1 MRIPQEKS
9 GKKSR
14 LGPQSDPNKMRTP
27 LAVALI
33 LAVLPAAV
41 RSADYQIAVIPKG
54 TTHEYWRSIN
64 AGAVKAQ
71 RELKAAGTDIT
82 IIWKGPLLEDDRE
95 QQIQVV
101 ENFVG
106 RSVSAIVLAPL
117 DSRALVAPVEDA
129 IKAGIP
135 VVIIDSGLNSPLT
148 SSTVATDNRKGGQIG
163 GRRLGALLGGKG
175 RVVMLRYEVGSA
187 STEEREAG
195 FMEVMKGEFPGIQL
209 VSTDQYGGATRET
222 AYRAAQNLL
231 NRYGAQMDGIFAPN
245 ESTAS
250 GTLLALREQGLAGKV
265 RFVGFDANE
274 QLVSALKQGD
284 IQGLVVQ
291 DPFKMGY
298 LGVMT
303 AVAVLRHEKVAPS
316 IDTGVGLVTVDNMN
330 DPSVT
335 ALIHPPIAEY
345 LK

>member
-1 MRIPQEKS
+1 MR
-9 GKKSR
+9 
-14 LGPQSDPNKMRTP
+14 LP
-27 LAVALI
+27 LALAL
-33 LAVLPAAV
+33 AFAALPSGV

-71 RELKAAGTDIT
+71 RELKAAGTDVQ

-106 RSVSAIVLAPL
+106 RGVSAIVLAPL

-129 IKAGIP
+129 VRAGIP
-135 VVIIDSGLNSPLT
+135 VIVIDSALKSTMP

-163 GRRLGALLGGKG
+163 GRRLGTLLGGKG

-195 FMEVMKGEFPGIQL
+195 FLEVMKAEFPAIEL
-209 VSTDQYGGATRET
+209 ISTDQYGGATRET
-222 AYRAAQNLL
+222 AYKAAQNLL
-231 NRYGAQMDGIFAPN
+231 NRYGAQMDGIFACN

-265 RFVGFDANE
+265 RFVGFDAND

-303 AVAVLRHEKVAPS
+303 AVSVLRHEKVPLS
-316 IDTGVGLVTVDNMN
+316 IDTGVGLVTVDNMD
-330 DPSVT
+330 DPAVS
-335 ALIHPPIAEY
+335 ALIHPPLAQY

>member
-1 MRIPQEKS
+1 MR
-9 GKKSR
+9 
-14 LGPQSDPNKMRTP
+14 LP
-27 LAVALI
+27 LALALA
-33 LAVLPAAV
+33 LAALPSAV

-54 TTHEYWRSIN
+54 TTHEYWKSIN

-71 RELKAAGTDIT
+71 RELKAAGTDVQ

-106 RSVSAIVLAPL
+106 RGVSAIVLAPL

-129 IKAGIP
+129 VRAGIP
-135 VVIIDSGLNSPLT
+135 VIVIDSALKSTMP

-163 GRRLGALLGGKG
+163 GRRLGTLLGGKG

-195 FMEVMKGEFPGIQL
+195 FLEVMKAEFPAIEL
-209 VSTDQYGGATRET
+209 ISTDQYGGATRET
-222 AYRAAQNLL
+222 AYRAAQTLL
-231 NRYGAQMDGIFAPN
+231 NRYGAQLAGIFACN

-284 IQGLVVQ
+284 VQGLVVQ
-291 DPFKMGY
+291 DPLKMGY

-303 AVAVLRHEKVAPS
+303 AVSVLRHEKVPLS
-316 IDTGVGLVTVDNMN
+316 VDTGVGLVTVDNMD
-330 DPSVT
+330 DPAVS
-335 ALIHPPIAEY
+335 ALIHPPLAQY

>member
-1 MRIPQEKS
+1 MRIP
-9 GKKSR
+9 
-14 LGPQSDPNKMRTP
+14 
-27 LAVALI
+27 LALSLIAL
-33 LAVLPAAV
+33 LLPATG

-54 TTHEYWRSIN
+54 TTHEYWKSID

-71 RELKAAGTDIT
+71 RELKAAGTNVT

-106 RSVSAIVLAPL
+106 RNVSAIVLAPL
-117 DSRALVAPVEDA
+117 DNKALVAPVEDA
-129 IKAGIP
+129 VRAGIP
-135 VVIIDSGLNSPLT
+135 VIVIDSGLKSTMP

-163 GRRLGALLGGKG
+163 ARRLGTLLGGKG
-175 RVVMLRYEVGSA
+175 RVIMLRYQVGSA

-195 FMEVMKGEFPGIQL
+195 FLEVMKSDFPGIEL
-209 VSTDQYGGATRET
+209 ISTDQYGGATTET
-222 AYRAAQNLL
+222 AYKAAQNLL
-231 NRYGAQMDGIFAPN
+231 NRFGERADGIFAPN
-245 ESTAS
+245 ESTAM
-250 GTLLALREQGLAGKV
+250 GMLLAIREQGLAGKV

-274 QLVSALKQGD
+274 QLVKALRQGD

-291 DPFKMGY
+291 DPMKMGY

-303 AVAVLRHEKVAPS
+303 AVAVLRHEKVAES
-316 IDTGVGLVTVDNMN
+316 IDTGVGLVTIDNMN
-330 DPSVT
+330 EPAVA
-335 ALIHPPIAEY
+335 ALISPPLAEY

>member
-1 MRIPQEKS
+1 MR
-9 GKKSR
+9 
-14 LGPQSDPNKMRTP
+14 LP
-27 LAVALI
+27 LAIALAA
-33 LAVLPAAV
+33 LALPATL
-41 RSADYQIAVIPKG
+41 RPADYQIAVIPKG
-54 TTHEYWRSIN
+54 TTHEYWKSIN

-71 RELKAAGTDIT
+71 RELTAAGTNVT

-106 RSVSAIVLAPL
+106 RNVSAIVLAPL
-117 DSRALVAPVEDA
+117 DSKALVAPVEDA

-135 VVIIDSGLNSPLT
+135 VVIIDSALKSSMP

-163 GRRLGALLGGKG
+163 ARRLGALLGGKG

-195 FMEVMKGEFPGIQL
+195 FLDVMKGEFPGIEL
-209 VSTDQYGGATRET
+209 ISTDQYGGATRET
-222 AYRAAQNLL
+222 AFKAAQNLL
-231 NRYGAQMDGIFAPN
+231 NRFGAQMDGIFACN

-250 GTLLALREQGLAGKV
+250 GTLLALQEQGLAGKV
-265 RFVGFDANE
+265 KFVGFDAND
-274 QLVSALKQGD
+274 QLVKALRQGD
-284 IQGLVVQ
+284 VQGLVVQ

-303 AVAVLRHEKVAPS
+303 AVDVLSHKAVPAS
-316 IDTGVGLVTVDNMN
+316 IDTGVGLVTKDNMD
-330 DPSVT
+330 DPAVS
-335 ALIHPPIAEY
+335 ALIHPPLAEY

>member
-1 MRIPQEKS
+1 MR
-9 GKKSR
+9 
-14 LGPQSDPNKMRTP
+14 
-27 LAVALI
+27 LI
-33 LAVLPAAV
+33 LALTLATLSLSPTL

-54 TTHEYWRSIN
+54 TTHEYWKSIN
-64 AGAVKAQ
+64 AGAVKAA
-71 RELKAAGTDIT
+71 RELRASGTGVT
-82 IIWKGPLLEDDRE
+82 LIWKGPLLEDDRE

-106 RSVSAIVLAPL
+106 RNVSAIVLAPL
-117 DSRALVAPVEDA
+117 DSKALVAPVEDA
-129 IKAGIP
+129 VRAGIP
-135 VVIIDSGLNSPLT
+135 VIVIDSALKSGMPASF
-148 SSTVATDNRKGGQIG
+148 VATDNRKGGQLG
-163 GRRLGALLGGKG
+163 ARRLGSLLGGKG

-195 FMEVMKGEFPGIQL
+195 FLEVMAAEFPGIEL
-209 VSTDQYGGATRET
+209 LSTDQYGGATRET
-222 AYRAAQNLL
+222 AFKAAQNLL
-231 NRYGAQMDGIFAPN
+231 NRFGARMDGIFAPN

-265 RFVGFDANE
+265 RFVGFDAND
-274 QLVSALKQGD
+274 QLVKALRQGD
-284 IQGLVVQ
+284 VQGLVVQ

-316 IDTGVGLVTVDNMN
+316 IDTGVGLVTAENMD
-330 DPSVT
+330 DPAVS
-335 ALIHPPIAEY
+335 ALIHPPLAEY